1 MHYFMIA
8 VIEHVRDGCTLR
20 AMVVPS
26 FEMLTVA
33 MSGIKVSSYSNTLFL
48 FLAISLSFSVLHLR
62 KKEIQILPSPLLS
75 RLNSLLSHV
84 FYSVMSNC

>member
-1 MHYFMIA
+1 MIA

-33 MSGIKVSSYSNTLFL
+33 MSGIKVSSYGNVSSFVSAT
-48 FLAISLSFSVLHLR
+48 SLSFSVLRLK
-62 KKEIQILPSPLLS
+62 KKEIQILPTLLLS

-84 FYSVMSNC
+84 FYNVMSNC

>member
-1 MHYFMIA
+1 MIA

-33 MSGIKVSSYSNTLFL
+33 MSGIKVSSYRNASSLL
-48 FLAISLSFSVLHLR
+48 LAISLLVSFT
-62 KKEIQILPSPLLS
+62 
-75 RLNSLLSHV
+75 
-84 FYSVMSNC
+84 

>member
-33 MSGIKVSSYSNTLFL
+33 MSGIKVSSYWNTLFL
-48 FLAISLSFSVLHLR
+48 FLAISLFSVLHLR

-84 FYSVMSNC
+84 FYNVMSNC